1 MPGVQSYVT
10 ENFWPAVRAGGG
22 AIVLIILAAIAY
34 HVAVRGLGAL
44 EKRGRITGDLRFVLQ
59 RLLRWTTVILTV
71 LVVLNWLELLQDAWT
86 FISTVLALIAVGFV
100 AVWSVVSNV
109 LCSLLLLIIRPFQVG
124 DTIELPTQSIKGKVI
139 NFTLMFTTLRG
150 DEGELVQIPNNLFFQ
165 MPLKRRIGTSTID
178 LSEQLHRQENTEGD
192 NGEAAGS
199 EASKSA

>member
-1 MPGVQSYVT
+1 
-10 ENFWPAVRAGGG
+10 
-22 AIVLIILAAIAY
+22 
-34 HVAVRGLGAL
+34 
-44 EKRGRITGDLRFVLQ
+44 
-59 RLLRWTTVILTV
+59 
-71 LVVLNWLELLQDAWT
+71 
-86 FISTVLALIAVGFV
+86 V

-192 NGEAAGS
+192 YGEAAGS
-199 EASKSA
+199 EASKSV